1 MNLSQLFD
9 GAAAILITA
18 RAVGLDRYGDD
29 ALVVERIQ
37 AALDEIAGARA
48 ALDMAVLEAA

>member
-9 GAAAILITA
+9 GAAAILLTA